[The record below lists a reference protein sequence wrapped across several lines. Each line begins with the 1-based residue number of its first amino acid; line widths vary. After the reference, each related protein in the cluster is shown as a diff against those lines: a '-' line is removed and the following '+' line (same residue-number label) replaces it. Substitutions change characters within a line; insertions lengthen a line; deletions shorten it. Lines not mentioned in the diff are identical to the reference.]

1 MSNYTFKD
9 SILLIYS
16 RVYVLNI
23 EDLREITIRTYYN
36 DLTAGYPGREKIYN
50 LLY

>member
-1 MSNYTFKD
+1 MSDCTFKD
-9 SILLIYS
+9 GILLIYS
-16 RVYVLNI
+16 RVYVPNV

-50 LLY
+50 LLC